1 MLSKCWNLYIYDRV
15 MGLSPWTSL
24 LLVPRSKCMGDL
36 AYCILL
42 YKYLDLKVLELVA
55 HKTYNSEYDVPKA
68 PRRRNGASSVRNIGL
83 IVIPIPHPMPFKNR
97 PTRIKL

>member
-1 MLSKCWNLYIYDRV
+1 MTYWSNYHC
-15 MGLSPWTSL
+15 
-24 LLVPRSKCMGDL
+24 LVPVSCRGIDIFVIRL
-36 AYCILL
+36 D
-42 YKYLDLKVLELVA
+42 LDLKVLEFVA

-97 PTRIKL
+97 PTRIQL